1 MRHFRQFIDFKKG
14 VTIMDKKQMVTNY
27 LREQNYKTITGVLQ
41 LITVYP
47 DLIDQ
52 LGLLQAPRL
61 SERDTRKLL
70 QYINTNPTQL
80 HLLHFTTVANT
91 VGDYGEVKQGTSDEV
106 YKEFISYLITYM
118 YTEPNNGSS
127 VLYCMDYILKEK
139 GTGKKSELLAKG
151 LMKQHIDYLTSVE
164 VYREEIELVVLYY
177 QQEVPDSK
185 LKGDLEQVLRYY
197 SYTGL

>member
-1 MRHFRQFIDFKKG
+1 
-14 VTIMDKKQMVTNY
+14 MDQKQAVINY
-27 LREQNYKTITGVLQ
+27 LREQTYETVTDLLGIIVQYPLLQ
-41 LITVYP
+41 E
-47 DLIDQ
+47 Q

-80 HLLHFTTVANT
+80 HLLNFTTVANT
-91 VGDYGEVKQGTSDEV
+91 VGDYGDVTQGTSDEV
-106 YKEFISYLITYM
+106 YKEFINYLITYM
-118 YTEPNNGSS
+118 YTEPNNGSD

-151 LMKQHIDYLTSVE
+151 LMPQHIDYFTSDE

-197 SYTGL
+197 RYTGL

>member
-1 MRHFRQFIDFKKG
+1 
-14 VTIMDKKQMVTNY
+14 MDQKQAVINY
-27 LREQNYKTITGVLQ
+27 LREQNYKTITDLLDILVQYPILQ
-41 LITVYP
+41 E
-47 DLIDQ
+47 Q

-61 SERDTRKLL
+61 SERDTRKLI
-70 QYINTNPTQL
+70 QYINKNPTQL

-139 GTGKKSELLAKG
+139 GTGKKSELLTKG
-151 LMKQHIDYLTSVE
+151 LMQQHIDYFTSDE
-164 VYREEIELVVLYY
+164 VYREEIELLVMYY

-185 LKGDLEQVLRYY
+185 IKGDIEQVLRYY
-197 SYTGL
+197 SYTGV